1 MKKAFKIITV
11 FILSIMTTLSF
22 GACANKTG
30 GGNDKI
36 VNVRT
41 KTLTVGYTDY
51 KPMNYTDDNGVL
63 KGFDTELALM
73 VFNSLGYE
81 VKFKLIDWSNKY
93 TELEG
98 GTVDCLWNGFT
109 ANVADDD
116 GVQRSEKVDFS
127 VYYMTNA
134 QCIVKKSSTPNL
146 TSVDDFAGKAV
157 GYEVG
162 SAGESYANGIT
173 AKFNAKPVTS
183 QMDAVRDVNMG
194 TCQYAVIDLLL
205 AKSIVGQGDYKN
217 LVINEGIEIEAE
229 YYAVGFKKGSQ
240 LTAKVNYMIKAYA
253 ELGYLSEL
261 AKKYGLETSVITNFN
276 IS

>member
-1 MKKAFKIITV
+1 MKKTFRIIAIFV
-11 FILSIMTTLSF
+11 LFVMTTLTF
-22 GACANKTG
+22 GACSNKTSG
-30 GGNDKI
+30 AADKI

-41 KTLTVGYTDY
+41 KTITVGYTDY
-51 KPMNYTDDNGVL
+51 KPMNYTDNNGVL
-63 KGFDTELALM
+63 RGFDTELALI

-127 VYYMTNA
+127 IYYMTNA
-134 QCIVKKSSTPNL
+134 QCIIKKSSTPNL
-146 TSVDDFAGKAV
+146 SSVADFAGKAV
-157 GYEVG
+157 GYEIG
-162 SAGESYANGIT
+162 SAGQSYVDGIE
-173 AKFNAKPVTS
+173 AKLNAKPVTS

-194 TCQYAVIDLLL
+194 TSQYAVVDLLL

-217 LVINEGIEIEAE
+217 LVMNEGITIEAE
-229 YYAVGFKKGSQ
+229 YYAIGFKKGSQ
-240 LTAKVNYMIKAYA
+240 LTAKVNFMLEVYA
-253 ELGYLSEL
+253 ELGYLTEL
-261 AKKYGLETSVITNFN
+261 AEKYGLETSVIDNFE
-276 IS
+276 